1 MIRSFLPALILLT
14 QLFHSMVFQGDIVD
28 NLSTLFKAANSKEIS
43 KNFSPSVELTINE
56 EEDVYSKAQAEQ
68 ILREFFNKSVPTNS
82 AVVHL
87 INTNPNYRFGIL
99 SLSTKTGKF
108 RVAITL
114 KKNANTFF
122 ITELSVE
129 PDK

>member
-1 MIRSFLPALILLT
+1 MIKPLLSVLIFLT
-14 QLFHSMVFQGDIVD
+14 QIFHSGLVQGDIVD
-28 NLSTLFKAANSKEIS
+28 SLSALFKSANSKEIS
-43 KNFSPSVELTINE
+43 KSFSPSVELTINE
-56 EEDVYSKAQAEQ
+56 EEDVYTKAQAEQ
-68 ILREFFNKSVPTNS
+68 ILRDFFTKNAPVNS

-99 SLSTKTGKF
+99 SLTTKTGKF

-114 KKNANTFF
+114 KKTANTFF
-122 ITELSVE
+122 ITELRVE

>member
-1 MIRSFLPALILLT
+1 MLKTILPALILLT
-14 QLFHSMVFQGDIVD
+14 QIMHPTAFQRDIVD
-28 NLSTLFKAANSKEIS
+28 TLSTLFKSANSKEIS
-43 KNFSPSVELTINE
+43 KNFSSSIELKVND

-68 ILREFFNKSVPTNS
+68 ILREFFTKSIPVSST
-82 AVVHL
+82 VVHL

-99 SLSTKTGKF
+99 ALTTKNGKF

-114 KKNANTFF
+114 KKTANTFF
-122 ITELSVE
+122 ITELRIE

>member
-1 MIRSFLPALILLT
+1 MMRPLLPALIFLIHICWPT
-14 QLFHSMVFQGDIVD
+14 AFQGEIVD
-28 NLSTLFKAANSKEIS
+28 SLSALFKSANSKEIS

-68 ILREFFNKSVPTNS
+68 ILREFFTKNQPASS

-87 INTNPNYRFGIL
+87 INTNPNYRFGVL
-99 SLSTKTGKF
+99 ALGTKNGKF
-108 RVAITL
+108 RVAVTL
-114 KKNANTFF
+114 KKTANTFF
-122 ITELSVE
+122 ITELRIE

>member
-1 MIRSFLPALILLT
+1 MMRPLLPALIFLIHICWPT
-14 QLFHSMVFQGDIVD
+14 AFQGEIVD
-28 NLSTLFKAANSKEIS
+28 SLSALFKSANSKEIS

-68 ILREFFNKSVPTNS
+68 ILREFFTKNPPSSS

-87 INTNPNYRFGIL
+87 INTNPNYRFGVL
-99 SLSTKTGKF
+99 ALGTKNGKF
-108 RVAITL
+108 RVAVTL
-114 KKNANTFF
+114 KKTANTFF
-122 ITELSVE
+122 ITELRIE

>member
-1 MIRSFLPALILLT
+1 MIRSLFPVLILLT
-14 QLFHSMVFQGDIVD
+14 QIFNPMAYQSDIVD
-28 NLSTLFKAANSKEIS
+28 NLSALFKAANSKEIS
-43 KNFSPSVELTINE
+43 KNFSSSVELKVNE

-68 ILREFFNKSVPTNS
+68 ILRDFFNKSTPVNS

-99 SLSTKTGKF
+99 SLTTKTGKF

-114 KKNANTFF
+114 KKVTNTFF
-122 ITELSVE
+122 ITELRIE
-129 PDK
+129 PEK

>member
-1 MIRSFLPALILLT
+1 MIRPLLPALIVLT
-14 QLFHSMVFQGDIVD
+14 QILGSIGLEGDIVD
-28 NLSTLFKAANSKEIS
+28 TLCALFKAGNSKEIS
-43 KNFSPSVELTINE
+43 KNFSPSVELTIND

-68 ILREFFNKSVPTNS
+68 ILREFLTKNPPVNS

-87 INTNPNYRFGIL
+87 INTNPNYRFGVL
-99 SLSTKTGKF
+99 SMSTKNGKF

-114 KKNANTFF
+114 KKTSNVFF
-122 ITELSVE
+122 ITELKID

>member
-1 MIRSFLPALILLT
+1 MIRTLFPVLVFVT
-14 QLFHSMVFQGDIVD
+14 QIFSPMAFQGDIVD
-28 NLSTLFKAANSKEIS
+28 SMSALFKSANSKEIS
-43 KNFSPSVELTINE
+43 KNFSSSVELKVNE
-56 EEDVYSKAQAEQ
+56 EEDVNSKAQAEQ
-68 ILREFFNKSVPTNS
+68 ILREFFNKSMPVNS

-114 KKNANTFF
+114 KKVNNAFF
-122 ITELSVE
+122 ITELRIE
-129 PDK
+129 PEK

>member
-1 MIRSFLPALILLT
+1 MIRPLLSALIFLT
-14 QLFHSMVFQGDIVD
+14 QVFHPGLLQGDIVD
-28 NLSTLFKAANSKEIS
+28 SLSTLFKSANSKEIGKS
-43 KNFSPSVELTINE
+43 FSPSVELTINE
-56 EEDVYSKAQAEQ
+56 EEDVYTKAQAEQ
-68 ILREFFNKSVPTNS
+68 ILREFFTKNAPVNS
-82 AVVHL
+82 TVVHL

-114 KKNANTFF
+114 KKTANTFF
-122 ITELSVE
+122 ITELRIE